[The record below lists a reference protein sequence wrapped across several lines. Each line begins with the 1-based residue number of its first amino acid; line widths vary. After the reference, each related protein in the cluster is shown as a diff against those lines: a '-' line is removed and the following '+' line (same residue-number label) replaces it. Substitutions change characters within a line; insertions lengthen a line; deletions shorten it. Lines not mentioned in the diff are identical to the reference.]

1 MLGKTAHICFGVAL
15 LAAGLF
21 THGAD
26 AATITYSS
34 PAADIFYNGGDN
46 AFAWRQFDPTA
57 GLLNS
62 VTYAVSGA
70 FTFSLSQTAPFSI
83 QPTYNVSKGLTLN
96 GTGLTAR
103 NPFQGDFDTVINQG
117 RPAGDPLM
125 PGETESW
132 IVLVNFLRM
141 PELGL
146 ASFIG
151 AGMIN
156 ANLGISEDSDL
167 CYSDAVTGTAY
178 HVDCSQTGNLAVS
191 VTYDYTPGQPASAQA
206 TPAQATGVPEPMAVL
221 LLGFGLAATAA
232 FRRRLPRP

>member
-1 MLGKTAHICFGVAL
+1 MLGKTAYICFSAAL
-15 LAAGLF
+15 FVAGLF
-21 THGAD
+21 AQGAQ

-34 PAADIFYNGGDN
+34 PATDIFYNGGDS
-46 AFAWRQFDPTA
+46 AFAWRQFDPAA

-83 QPTYNVSKGLTLN
+83 QPSYSLSKGLTLN
-96 GTGLTAR
+96 GAGLTVHYPSR
-103 NPFQGDFDTVINQG
+103 GDFDSVINQA
-117 RPAGDPLM
+117 RPGDPLA
-125 PGETESW
+125 PGKTESW
-132 IVLVNFLRM
+132 TVLVNFLRV

-146 ASFIG
+146 TSFIG

-156 ANLGISEDSDL
+156 AGLGISEDSDL
-167 CYSDAVTGTAY
+167 CTSNELTGTAY

-191 VTYDYTPGQPASAQA
+191 VTYDYTPGQTAAAQA
-206 TPAQATGVPEPMAVL
+206 TLVPATGVPEPMAVL

-232 FRRRLPRP
+232 FRRRLLPRP

>member
-1 MLGKTAHICFGVAL
+1 MGKTAHIFFSAAL
-15 LAAGLF
+15 LVAGLVA
-21 THGAD
+21 HGAR

-34 PAADIFYNGGDN
+34 PATDIFYNGGDS

-70 FTFSLSQTAPFSI
+70 FTFSLSQTAPFSV
-83 QPTYNVSKGLTLN
+83 QPTYNLSKGLTLN
-96 GTGLTAR
+96 GAGLMVHSPSR
-103 NPFQGDFDTVINQG
+103 GDFDSVINQA

-132 IVLVNFLRM
+132 TVLVDFLRV

-151 AGMIN
+151 AGLIN
-156 ANLGISEDSDL
+156 ATLGISEDSDL
-167 CYSDAVTGTAY
+167 CYSDTLTGTAY

-191 VTYDYTPGQPASAQA
+191 VTYDYTPGQTASAQA